1 MGNILRKQR
10 DEVQTQVIEQPA
22 EHPTEQLAEKPKI
35 VKVYSP
41 PIMPEVNK
49 KIDWNLLEKT

>member
-10 DEVQTQVIEQPA
+10 DEVQTQVIQQPVKQPA
-22 EHPTEQLAEKPKI
+22 EVPKI